1 LRLLRILLVSFVM
14 TALAALAASCGGS
27 DDSGGSGGNNSGKPF
42 AGQTLRLTYWGG
54 EYEDAMKSTIIP
66 DFEEKTGATIE
77 YTPGWGE
84 QVAKIKSSPPDDPP
98 YDVLAGEMF
107 IFTQAKE
114 AGILQPLDLKKIPNV
129 KHLYPA
135 SRETIPYKDGTGVP
149 TFGGWT
155 ALAYNENAMPFKPTS
170 WADLL
175 RPEMKGKVS
184 LPRIYWAE
192 DLYVSQLAQ
201 GHTDP
206 GAFIKSN
213 PDEAFSNAQ
222 TLGDQVKF
230 WYEGGA
236 DFVAALKSGQIA
248 AGLYY
253 QELSFTDEWKNA
265 GMKVIV
271 PKEGAI
277 GYTDYWMMVRGTKKQ
292 KLAEA
297 FINYVLDP
305 KTQDKYV
312 KVLPAMT
319 YSPDVTQN
327 PDAVAS
333 GFYPTNNDQVAN
345 FHNSSVDYPWLS
357 SQHLL
362 TPWQERF
369 QKEVIEK

>member
-1 LRLLRILLVSFVM
+1 MRLRILVLSLLLASMAVLV
-14 TALAALAASCGGS
+14 ASCGG
-27 DDSGGSGGNNSGKPF
+27 DDNGGGSASSSGKPF

-54 EYEDAMKSTIIP
+54 EYETAMKEALIP
-66 DFEEKTGATIE
+66 DFEAKTGAKVE

-84 QVAKIKSSPPDDPP
+84 QVAKIKSSPADAPP
-98 YDVLAGEMF
+98 YDLLAGELF
-107 IFTQAKE
+107 IYTQAKE
-114 AGILQPLDLKKIPNV
+114 AGILEPLDFNKLPNT

-155 ALAYNENAMPFKPTS
+155 ALAYNEKTMPFKPTS

-192 DLYVSQLAQ
+192 DLWVSALAN
-201 GHTDP
+201 GHTNP
-206 GAFIKSN
+206 AQWIESN
-213 PDEAFSNAQ
+213 PDEAFALAKG
-222 TLGDQVKF
+222 LGDQVKF

-236 DFVAALKSGQIA
+236 DFVSALKSGQIS

-271 PKEGAI
+271 PKEGSI
-277 GYTDYWMMVRGTKKQ
+277 SYTDYWMVVRGTQKKA
-292 KLAEA
+292 LAEE

-305 KTQDKYV
+305 QTQNKYV

-319 YSPDVTQN
+319 YSPDVTQH

-333 GFYPTNNDQVAN
+333 GFYPDTNEEVAA

-357 SQHLL
+357 DKL
-362 TPWQERF
+362 TSWQERF
-369 QKEVIEK
+369 TKDVIEK